1 MKIKYLV
8 ISDVHLGH
16 PRNKTHEILK
26 SLDIFFNYFSNYT
39 DLDILFIAGDLFDG
53 LIDNYTTEY
62 QDVVLWIHRLMSYCS
77 RNNIKL
83 RVLEGTPSHD
93 WGQCTIFDTLYN
105 VSNIKLDLKY
115 ITQIH
120 IEYMEDLNLHILYVP
135 DEATE
140 SPDVTYSHVTKLLQD
155 NSIDK
160 VDISIMHGM
169 FGYQIPQIKS
179 LQSHDEY
186 KYLSI
191 TKYYI
196 HIGHVHIHSEYDRI
210 IAEGSFDR
218 LSHNEEEDKGGVL
231 ATIDTTTNQME
242 YKFIVNKNSKVF
254 KTVSITRC
262 KDLDSAIVRL
272 DKEILKL
279 PVDSYVRIR
288 SPKDSVI
295 YQGFDELK
303 KRYVD
308 YNLSKKSDDE
318 KDTLHVT
325 LDTNMDDLEYKSIT
339 ITSSNIYNL
348 ITNEVS
354 TITDKEKLV
363 SYIKVVNEQLS

>member
-1 MKIKYLV
+1 MEIKYLV

-26 SLDIFFNYFSNYT
+26 SLDIFFNYFSNYS

-53 LIDNYTTEY
+53 LIDNYTAEY
-62 QDVVLWIHRLMSYCS
+62 QDIVMWIHRLMLFCS

-93 WGQCTIFDTLYN
+93 WGQCAIFDTLYK
-105 VSNIKLDLKY
+105 VSDIKLDLKY
-115 ITQIH
+115 ITEIH
-120 IEYMEDLNLHILYVP
+120 IEHMEDYNVDILYVP

-140 SPDVTYSHVTKLLQD
+140 SPDITYNQVSNLLND
-155 NSIDK
+155 NNIDK

-179 LQSHDEY
+179 MQAHDEQ
-186 KYLSI
+186 KYLDI
-191 TKYYI
+191 TRYYI

-218 LSHNEEEDKGGVL
+218 LAHNEEEDKGAVL
-231 ATIDTTTNQME
+231 ATINTSTNYMK
-242 YKFIVNKNSKVF
+242 YDFIVNRNSKIF
-254 KTVSITRC
+254 KTISITRC

-272 DKEILKL
+272 DKEIFKL
-279 PVDSYVRIR
+279 PLDSYVRIK
-288 SPKDSVI
+288 SPKDSII

-325 LDTNMDDLEYKSIT
+325 LDANLDDIEYKSIT
-339 ITSSNIYNL
+339 ITSSNIYSL
-348 ITNEVS
+348 IQNEVV
-354 TITDKEKLV
+354 TIADKDKLN
-363 SYIKVVNEQLS
+363 SYIKVVNDSL